1 MVVNITV
8 RGAPVVARVVVQVRK
23 GLGGVIYGART

>member
-8 RGAPVVARVVVQVRK
+8 RGAPVVARAVVQVRK
-23 GLGGVIYGART
+23 GLGVIYGART